1 MLEVR
6 NVSKKYGD
14 LEVLSDV
21 SLQVEKGEIVAIVGK
36 SGSGK
41 TTLLHIIGTLDSGD
55 EGQIMLNGTD
65 VLQLK
70 SKDLSKFRNEDLGFI
85 FQFHHLLAEFTSVEN
100 VMIPAL
106 IGKKNKK
113 ESELK
118 AIELLKYLDLGDRL
132 DHKPTQLSGGEQQRV
147 AIARA
152 LINDPSIILADE
164 PTGNLDDKISDEFFD
179 LILKLRKEM
188 GQTFIIVT
196 HSKDLA
202 ARCDRKL
209 TLTQGKIE

>member
-65 VLQLK
+65 ILQLK
-70 SKDLSKFRNEDLGFI
+70 SRDLSKFRNEDLGFI